1 MKFQSDARSNAG
13 TKEVALSAMRHR
25 LGWHHCRRTGAL
37 LVFLTIGLVLGFLIV
52 AAPHSVFSQGVQ
64 LVKVDVQVVASG
76 YRVSKLTG
84 QPVVND
90 KNERI
95 GKIDDFVIG
104 HDEGHSLFT
113 VLEVGGFLGI
123 GSRLVAVPYDSLTI
137 DQNGSKIEKIALPG
151 ASKDQLQRLTEF
163 RYGS

>member
-1 MKFQSDARSNAG
+1 MKFKAMPAPRPAPQGSPCRTLSTLQAHHSQHARGSLMCIVAG
-13 TKEVALSAMRHR
+13 VVLAL
-25 LGWHHCRRTGAL
+25 
-37 LVFLTIGLVLGFLIV
+37 LIV
-52 AAPHSVFSQGVQ
+52 AAPHPASSQGVQ
-64 LVKVDVQVVASG
+64 LVKVDVQVVTNG

-84 QPVVND
+84 HFVVND

-137 DQNGSKIEKIALPG
+137 DESGNKIELPG
-151 ASKDQLQRLTEF
+151 ASKDQLKQLAEF

>member
-1 MKFQSDARSNAG
+1 RG
-13 TKEVALSAMRHR
+13 
-25 LGWHHCRRTGAL
+25 L
-37 LVFLTIGLVLGFLIV
+37 LLLLPIGLVFGLLIV
-52 AAPHSVFSQGVQ
+52 TASPPGFSQGGP
-64 LVKVDVQVVASG
+64 LVKGDVQGGANG

-84 QPVVND
+84 QVVVND

-137 DQNGSKIEKIALPG
+137 DQTASKIELP
-151 ASKDQLQRLTEF
+151 
-163 RYGS
+163 